1 MLHNS
6 NYRDTRDPR
15 TLRDL
20 WSEVGNQVTG
30 SDIESGYSYVYSWLA
45 NQFGHF
51 MIGFAG
57 TILVGWLFIWVSDV
71 DYLWRWPW
79 AGAAFAVGWFVIWV
93 LKEWL
98 VDVASALRDLHF
110 AERRRHALLRNTPG
124 KVKRTE
130 YILPRA
136 SDWKSVLA
144 ALREQYITRHKRA
157 SLAEWFK
164 YDVVRDSQM
173 DIWCYLAGMLTALAM
188 YAAPGLATKWGAIG
202 WIPLLKWG
210 AIGWIPLLKW
220 GAIGWIPLLTLIAVL
235 IALAH
240 LSTDWLWANIA
251 FDRAQL
257 PFVSRFVL
265 NARPPEDK
273 IREEALAFATRRDKG
288 SEDDRPG
295 HLVIIGPPK
304 SGRTTTAVALGVEAL
319 LQTLPPRD
327 VVVYTT
333 LCKLLDRV
341 AEERMALSTSDPS
354 GPPGTRSVWPPAVA
368 ELLIVDDVGA
378 QGANGALLSPAQF
391 EAELR
396 TNDLLRKIC
405 DGKHVI
411 WVIGDDPDQSAKW
424 AAALRTVFTHGSAVP
439 RVVPPIELRAPI
451 PRAER
456 LRSSQQRARMS
467 AYGT

>member
-1 MLHNS
+1 MLHNP

-20 WSEVGNQVTG
+20 WTEVGNQVTG

-57 TILVGWLFIWVSDV
+57 TILVGWLFVGVVGLFSGV

-79 AGAAFAVGWFVIWV
+79 AGTAVAIGWFVIWV

-110 AERRRHALLRNTPG
+110 AERQRHALLRDAPG
-124 KVKRTE
+124 EVKRTE

-136 SDWKSVLA
+136 SDWKGVLA
-144 ALREQYITRHKRA
+144 TLREQYITRHRRA
-157 SLAEWFK
+157 SLADWFK

-188 YAAPGLATKWGAIG
+188 YAAPGLATKWGV
-202 WIPLLKWG
+202 PT
-210 AIGWIPLLKW
+210 
-220 GAIGWIPLLTLIAVL
+220 LTGLMPFFTLVALL

-240 LSTDWLWANIA
+240 LSKDWLWANIA

-319 LQTLPPRD
+319 LQTLPPRN

-333 LCKLLDRV
+333 LTKLLDRV
-341 AEERMALSTSDPS
+341 AEEQMALSPSSPS
-354 GPPGTRSVWPPAVA
+354 GPPGNRPVWPPAVA

-391 EAELR
+391 ELELE
-396 TNDLLRKIC
+396 D
-405 DGKHVI
+405 
-411 WVIGDDPDQSAKW
+411 
-424 AAALRTVFTHGSAVP
+424 
-439 RVVPPIELRAPI
+439 
-451 PRAER
+451 
-456 LRSSQQRARMS
+456 
-467 AYGT
+467 